1 MTASAR
7 PRLDPD
13 ELAALEEQ
21 RDFLLRSLDDLD
33 REHDAGD
40 LDAHDYQA
48 LRDDYTARTAEVL
61 RAIDQRRHAFA
72 SARRRSSTGRVV
84 GIVAAVLAFSI
95 AAGVLVAQ
103 ALGGRQPDQSV
114 AGGVRRT
121 PSQEAKACIG
131 LIRPGSDP
139 RPALRCFQKV
149 LKGDSQNPIA
159 LAYQG
164 WTINLT
170 VMTAGTALKPDEATQ
185 LRSDAARFVGR
196 AVQADPSYADA
207 LAFEAIIAFQA
218 GQPAAAKAALDRL
231 ERSSPPG
238 DISALIKQFDLRRR
252 IDDALRAP
260 APPPPG

>member
-1 MTASAR
+1 MTTAAD

-13 ELAALEEQ
+13 ELAVLEEQ
-21 RDFLLRSLDDLD
+21 RDFLLRSLEDLD

-40 LDAHDYQA
+40 LDEHDYQA

-61 RAIDQRRHAFA
+61 RAIDQRRRAFM
-72 SARRRSSTGRVV
+72 SADRRSSTGRIV
-84 GIVAAVLAFSI
+84 GVVAAVLAFSI
-95 AAGVLVAQ
+95 LAGVLVAQ
-103 ALGGRQPDQSV
+103 ALGRRQPGQNIS
-114 AGGVRRT
+114 GGIRRT

-139 RPALRCFQKV
+139 RPALQCFQKV
-149 LKGDSQNPIA
+149 LKGDPQNPIA

-170 VMTAGTALKPDEATQ
+170 VMTAGTALKPDQATQ
-185 LRSDAARFVGR
+185 LRSDAARFVAR
-196 AVQADPSYADA
+196 AVQADPGYADA
-207 LAFEAIIAFQA
+207 LAFQAIIAFQS

-238 DISALIKQFDLRRR
+238 DITALIKQFDLRRH
-252 IDDALRAP
+252 IDDALRGP